1 MRVQHVR
8 LLGRNDL
15 VPCPVVQLLVG
26 QLRIPFAYA
35 PQVYRQGM
43 KRAKKEP
50 RDKDRRVAKR

>member
-1 MRVQHVR
+1 MFVYW
-8 LLGRNDL
+8 DETIL
-15 VPCPVVQLLVG
+15 VPCPLVQLLVG
-26 QLRIPFAYA
+26 QLRTPFAYA